1 MKNKLKFGDLIFVA
15 SMLFG
20 LFFGAGNLIFPIY
33 MGQLSGG
40 NMIPAVLG
48 FLITGVGLPLL
59 GVAAMGVSRSDDLIE
74 LSKKVGRGYSVFFT
88 CALYLTIGPL
98 FAIPRCATVPFTVG
112 IEPML
117 SSGENS
123 KIILAVF
130 SAVFFAAVL
139 GFSLFPGKIL
149 VWVGKILNP
158 VFLVFLG
165 ILTFAA
171 IFNPMGGALDASP
184 TGDYVD
190 SPFMTGFLEG
200 YNTMDALAALA
211 FGIIVID
218 VIRGLSVT
226 EPKAV
231 AKSTVKAGAFSSL
244 LMAIIYVAVTLVG
257 AQSRGIFGV
266 CANGGEV
273 FALVAKHY
281 FGNIGAALLAITV
294 TLACLKTSVGLVT
307 SCAETFSKLFP
318 KLFSYK
324 AWAVIFS
331 AVSFAIANFGLDA
344 IIKYSLPV
352 LMFLYPLAITLIA
365 LGLFGNS
372 FKHARCVYVS
382 VTSFTLAAA
391 VFDFLAALPKNVLSF
406 LHLEPVINFANS
418 ILPFSQYGMGWVVP
432 ALIGLVL
439 GLIIKLITDK
449 KLKNG
454 DSAVFAVIESKN

>member
-1 MKNKLKFGDLIFVA
+1 MKTKLKFSDLIFVA

-33 MGQLSGG
+33 MGQLSGS

-59 GVAAMGVSRSDDLIE
+59 GVAAMGISRSDGLIE
-74 LSKKVGRGYSVFFT
+74 LSKKVGKGYSVFFT

-117 SSGENS
+117 SGGENE
-123 KIILAVF
+123 KVILAVF
-130 SAVFFAAVL
+130 SALFFAIVL

-149 VWVGKILNP
+149 TWVGKILNP

-184 TGDYVD
+184 TGNYVN
-190 SPFMTGFLEG
+190 SPFMMGFLEG

-231 AKSTVKAGAFSSL
+231 AKSTIKAGVFSSL
-244 LMAIIYVAVTLVG
+244 IMAVIYVAVTVVG
-257 AQSRGIFGV
+257 AQSRGVFSI

-281 FGNIGAALLAITV
+281 FGNVGASLLAITV

-324 AWAVIFS
+324 IWAVIFS

-344 IIKYSLPV
+344 IIKYSIPV
-352 LMFLYPLAITLIA
+352 LMFLYPLAITLIL

-372 FKHARCVYVS
+372 FKHAKCVYVS
-382 VTSFTLAAA
+382 VTTFTLVSA
-391 VFDFLAALPKNVLSF
+391 VFDFLGALPENVIAF
-406 LHLEPVINFANS
+406 LHLEPIINFANKV
-418 ILPFSQYGMGWVVP
+418 LPFSEYGMGWVVP
-432 ALIGLVL
+432 ALLGLLL
-439 GLIIKLITDK
+439 GLIIHFIGIK
-449 KLKNG
+449 KLKKQNPG
-454 DSAVFAVIESKN
+454 AFAVINS

>member
-1 MKNKLKFGDLIFVA
+1 MKNKLKFSDLIFVA

-40 NMIPAVLG
+40 NMIPAVIG

-59 GVAAMGVSRSDDLIE
+59 GVAAMGISRSDGLIE
-74 LSKKVGRGYSVFFT
+74 LSKKVGKGYSVFFT

-117 SSGENS
+117 SGGENE

-130 SAVFFAAVL
+130 SALFFAIVL

-149 VWVGKILNP
+149 TWVGKILNP

-171 IFNPMGGALDASP
+171 IFNPMGGALDALP
-184 TGDYVD
+184 TGNYVD

-231 AKSTVKAGAFSSL
+231 AKSTVKAGIFSSL
-244 LMAIIYVAVTLVG
+244 IMAVIYVAVTVVG
-257 AQSRGIFGV
+257 AQSRGVYQI

-273 FALVAKHY
+273 FALVARHY
-281 FGNIGAALLAITV
+281 FGNVGAALLAITV

-324 AWAVIFS
+324 IWAVIFS

-344 IIKYSLPV
+344 IIKYSIPV
-352 LMFLYPLAITLIA
+352 LMFLYPLAITLIL

-372 FKHARCVYVS
+372 FKHAKCVYVS
-382 VTSFTLAAA
+382 VTTCTLVSA
-391 VFDFLAALPKNVLSF
+391 VFDFLRALPENVIAF
-406 LHLEPVINFANS
+406 LHLEPIINFANKV
-418 ILPFSQYGMGWVVP
+418 LPFSEYGMGWVVP
-432 ALIGLVL
+432 ALLGLLL
-439 GLIIKLITDK
+439 GLIIHFIGIK
-449 KLKNG
+449 KLKKQNPG
-454 DSAVFAVIESKN
+454 AFAVINS